1 MTDFESRREER
12 DRRREEK
19 RRMWQERMERHA
31 YHNDGKGHIWMGALF
46 LLVGTVALTKTM
58 GVPLPV
64 WLYSWQCLL
73 IAIGLFIGFRKGFK
87 DGGWFVPVLIGV
99 VFLLNEYFVNGELH
113 RHMWP
118 LILIIVG
125 AFFIF
130 RAGRIGRSNKFQKE
144 WAEKK
149 STGYGTVTQPETETP
164 VTEETGPYG
173 ADDYISITSIFG
185 GTEKTILSKNFKG
198 GNMVNIFGGSE
209 VSFTQAD
216 INGTAVLD
224 VTCIFG
230 GATLIVPSHWV
241 VKSEAVTIFGG
252 IGDKRKNMT
261 PLNEASSKALII
273 KGTVLFGGLEIK
285 SF

>member
-1 MTDFESRREER
+1 MTDFESRRDER
-12 DRRREEK
+12 IRRREER
-19 RRMWQERMERHA
+19 RRMWEARMERHG
-31 YHNDGKGHIWMGALF
+31 HNDGKGHVWMGAL
-46 LLVGTVALTKTM
+46 LLLIGTVALTKTM
-58 GVPLPV
+58 GVPLPA

-113 RHMWP
+113 KHMWP

-130 RAGRIGRSNKFQKE
+130 RAGRIGRPNKFQKE
-144 WAEKK
+144 WAEGK
-149 STGYGTVTQPETETP
+149 STGHGTVTQPETVTP

-216 INGTAVLD
+216 INGTAILD

-261 PLNEASSKALII
+261 SLNEASSKALII

>member
-1 MTDFESRREER
+1 
-12 DRRREEK
+12 
-19 RRMWQERMERHA
+19 
-31 YHNDGKGHIWMGALF
+31 MGAL
-46 LLVGTVALTKTM
+46 LLLIGTVALTKTM
-58 GVPLPV
+58 GVPLPA

-87 DGGWFVPVLIGV
+87 DGGWFVPVLIGG

-113 RHMWP
+113 KHMWP

-130 RAGRIGRSNKFQKE
+130 RAGRIGRPNKFQKE
-144 WAEKK
+144 WGEKK
-149 STGYGTVTQPETETP
+149 STGYGTVTQPETVTP
-164 VTEETGPYG
+164 ATEETGPYG

-216 INGTAVLD
+216 INGTAILD